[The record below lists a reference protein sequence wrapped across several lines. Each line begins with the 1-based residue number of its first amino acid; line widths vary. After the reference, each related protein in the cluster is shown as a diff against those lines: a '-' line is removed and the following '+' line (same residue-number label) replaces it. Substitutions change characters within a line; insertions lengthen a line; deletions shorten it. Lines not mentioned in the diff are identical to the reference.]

1 MSGRAASLDDNLEK
15 AAELKPRQADSRID
29 RQADQPNQT
38 MKIAFRSKL
47 IVAVVFGALA
57 LGVTGCQTFSAT
69 PSGNL
74 ASVTITGQSMPAV
87 ANAVAAVFATHGF
100 EGGQTGANQ
109 FTFTCP
115 GSRTDNLAYGS
126 YMFDE
131 VVTVKVVVSTKR
143 LTPDS
148 IYVGCNAWLIEADND
163 PVFQDEHKVRLLRK
177 WAYAQLLKDIQTQL
191 GQ

>member
-1 MSGRAASLDDNLEK
+1 MTATVKKNL
-15 AAELKPRQADSRID
+15 
-29 RQADQPNQT
+29 
-38 MKIAFRSKL
+38 IA
-47 IVAVVFGALA
+47 VALVGALA
-57 LGVTGCQTFSAT
+57 LCVTGCQTFSAT

-74 ASVTITGQSMPAV
+74 ASVTITNQSMSAV

-131 VVTVKVVVSTKR
+131 VVTVKVVVTTKQ

-148 IYVGCNAWLIEADND
+148 IYLGCNAWLIEADND

>member
-1 MSGRAASLDDNLEK
+1 MNAAVKQNF
-15 AAELKPRQADSRID
+15 
-29 RQADQPNQT
+29 
-38 MKIAFRSKL
+38 IA
-47 IVAVVFGALA
+47 VALVGALG
-57 LGVTGCQTFSAT
+57 LCVTGCQTFNAT

-74 ASVTITGQSMPAV
+74 ASVTITNQSMSAV

-131 VVTVKVVVSTKR
+131 VVTVKVVVTTKQ
-143 LTPDS
+143 LNPNS
-148 IYVGCNAWLIEADND
+148 IYLGCNAWLIEAAND

-177 WAYAQLLKDIQTQL
+177 WAYAQLLKDIQTQF